1 MNLSIACSQ
10 LKFHRVYHKIWKTKI
25 LWLYIII
32 AFRLLIFVDRGVVR
46 IRRVIIR
53 AIFIIHM
60 FGTFYIRLSFL
71 KATVLVTGYSR
82 KPGLKQTQCHWNL
95 RGVSQTN
102 KPTTTLWG
110 RSYATQSYKLLKLS
124 KSNNVF
130 QSCLHSSTTFLNP
143 VLINPRQVER
153 FSPCIESPSRP
164 K

>member
-1 MNLSIACSQ
+1 MAIIIPMLHHAIMSFFVISKLLLPADIKCNLSIACSQ

-102 KPTTTLWG
+102 KPTTTL
-110 RSYATQSYKLLKLS
+110 
-124 KSNNVF
+124 
-130 QSCLHSSTTFLNP
+130 
-143 VLINPRQVER
+143 
-153 FSPCIESPSRP
+153 
-164 K
+164 